1 VTPRAAASAADKAS
15 GGESTSSGAILLA
28 LVPLALLAGLL
39 ALLVWW
45 GPADAL
51 RVDGHPPVE
60 RLTFQRVELHE
71 RGITM
76 DVLNDGPDPVTI
88 AQVQV
93 DDAYWTFTMEPTGPL
108 SHMRQ
113 TRIELPYPWVE
124 AETHA
129 IRLITSTG
137 VTFDYEVGVA
147 LPTPQPSARYFG
159 LFSLIGLYVGVL
171 PVAIGL
177 LWFPWMSRLGRG
189 GLDFVLALTVGLL
202 LFLLVDSG
210 FEGLEAAE
218 MLPESYQG
226 PALFS
231 FAAFGAF
238 LGLELLG
245 SWLRAR
251 RRDVPGTG
259 GTAWVLALL
268 IAIGI
273 GIHNLGEGLAIGA
286 AFALGEAG
294 LGALLIIGFTLHNTT
309 EGLAIVAPLARETA
323 ERSTRPR
330 VADLLVLGL
339 IGGVP
344 TIVGAWIG
352 GFVYSGVWPA
362 VFLAVGVGAIA
373 QVVVQIVRQTLA
385 GRPLMTYLTSPS
397 VAAGL
402 AVGFLVMYATG
413 MIVG

>member
-1 VTPRAAASAADKAS
+1 MLFA
-15 GGESTSSGAILLA
+15 LL
-28 LVPLALLAGLL
+28 PLALLAALL
-39 ALLVWW
+39 SVLVWW

-51 RVDGHPPVE
+51 RGEGHPPVE
-60 RLTFQRVELHE
+60 RLTFQRVELDE

-93 DDAYWTFTMEPTGPL
+93 DDAYWTFTMDPAGPL

-113 TRIELPYPWVE
+113 ARIQLPYPWVE

-137 VTFDYEVGVA
+137 VTFDHEIGVA
-147 LPTPQPSARYFG
+147 LATPRPNARYFG
-159 LFSLIGLYVGVL
+159 LFTLIGLYVGVV

-177 LWFPWMSRLGRG
+177 LWFPWMSRLGRA

-202 LFLLVDSG
+202 LFLMVDSA

-226 PALFS
+226 PALFF
-231 FAAFGAF
+231 FAAAGAF
-238 LGLELLG
+238 LALELFG

-251 RRDVPGTG
+251 RRDVPAGRTG
-259 GTAWVLALL
+259 WVLALL

-294 LGALLIIGFTLHNTT
+294 LGALLILGFTLHNTT
-309 EGLAIVAPLARETA
+309 EGLAIVAPLARESA
-323 ERSTRPR
+323 ERSTKPR
-330 VADLLVLGL
+330 VSDLLVLGL
-339 IGGVP
+339 IGGAP
-344 TIVGAWIG
+344 TIAGAWIG
-352 GFVYSGVWPA
+352 GFVYSGVWPT
-362 VFLAVGVGAIA
+362 VFLAIGVGAIA

-385 GRPLMTYLTSPS
+385 DRPLMAYLTSPS

>member
-1 VTPRAAASAADKAS
+1 VTPRAVAPAAERTSESPSAGS
-15 GGESTSSGAILLA
+15 ILLA

-39 ALLVWW
+39 AVLVWW

-51 RVDGHPPVE
+51 RGDGHPPVE

-76 DVLNDGPDPVTI
+76 DILNDGPDPVTI
-88 AQVQV
+88 AQIQV
-93 DDAYWTFTMEPTGPL
+93 DDAYWTFTMEPAGPL
-108 SHMRQ
+108 PHMRR

-137 VTFDYEVGVA
+137 VTFDHEIGVA
-147 LPTPQPSARYFG
+147 LPTPRPNARYLG

-177 LWFPWMSRLGRG
+177 LWYPWMSRLGRS
-189 GLDFVLALTVGLL
+189 GLDFALALTVGLL
-202 LFLLVDSG
+202 LFLLVDSA
-210 FEGLEAAE
+210 FEGLEAAG

-226 PALFS
+226 TALFS

-238 LGLELLG
+238 LGLELFGSRLG
-245 SWLRAR
+245 AR
-251 RRDVPGTG
+251 RRDTQGAG

-294 LGALLIIGFTLHNTT
+294 LGALLILGFTLHNTT
-309 EGLAIVAPLARETA
+309 EGLAIVAPLARDTA

-330 VADLLVLGL
+330 VADLLLLG
-339 IGGVP
+339 
-344 TIVGAWIG
+344 IVGAWIG
-352 GFVYSGVWPA
+352 GFVYSGVWPT
-362 VFLAVGVGAIA
+362 VFLAIGVGAIA

-413 MIVG
+413 MIIG